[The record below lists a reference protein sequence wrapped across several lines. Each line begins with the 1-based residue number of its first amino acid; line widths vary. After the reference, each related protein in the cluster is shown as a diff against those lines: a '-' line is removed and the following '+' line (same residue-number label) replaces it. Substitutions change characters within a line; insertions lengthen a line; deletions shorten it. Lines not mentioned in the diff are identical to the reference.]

1 MRSIATPAR
10 CSGRGTDPWPFART
24 RSSSSSPR
32 RSHRCSSRASWCWR
46 RVRRLGAE
54 PFVGAGPVG
63 LAGFLI
69 FGMRYYY
76 VALTDR
82 RLIFLNAS
90 FWTSRPKGFAW
101 ADPRES
107 ITTSDLQT
115 DNKLWN
121 WGKISSPTQAEP
133 PDDLPRVLAP
143 RAQGDGRHVGRPDRR
158 IRFRPPAGRHPS
170 CRRPRLRP
178 RLRPLRRRRH
188 LLRLHPSPAADG
200 WAGRPLRAQESTD
213 TSSCARTH
221 LRSLPGASTMRHV

>member
-24 RSSSSSPR
+24 RSSSSSSR
-32 RSHRCSSRASWCWR
+32 RSHRCSSRASWCWAAR
-46 RVRRLGAE
+46 TASRGRT
-54 PFVGAGPVG
+54 PC
-63 LAGFLI
+63 GFLI

-143 RAQGDGRHVGRPDRR
+143 RAQGDGRHVGRPDRGSASG
-158 IRFRPPAGRHPS
+158 FRSGRPSGSGGCWPGPVRAAAAARAAAGS
-170 CRRPRLRP
+170 TADGGLNRPRGTL
-178 RLRPLRRRRH
+178 
-188 LLRLHPSPAADG
+188 
-200 WAGRPLRAQESTD
+200 
-213 TSSCARTH
+213 CY
-221 LRSLPGASTMRHV
+221 PGAVPGV

>member
-1 MRSIATPAR
+1 M
-10 CSGRGTDPWPFART
+10 
-24 RSSSSSPR
+24 
-32 RSHRCSSRASWCWR
+32 
-46 RVRRLGAE
+46 
-54 PFVGAGPVG
+54 GAGPVG

-121 WGKISSPTQAEP
+121 WSKISSPTKQNLRMNFHAFWRPELKAMG
-133 PDDLPRVLAP
+133 DMLAD
-143 RAQGDGRHVGRPDRR
+143 RIVSASGFRSGRPSGSGGCWPGPVRAAAAAR
-158 IRFRPPAGRHPS
+158 A
-170 CRRPRLRP
+170 
-178 RLRPLRRRRH
+178 
-188 LLRLHPSPAADG
+188 AADG
-200 WAGRPLRAQESTD
+200 GLNRPRGTL
-213 TSSCARTH
+213 CY
-221 LRSLPGASTMRHV
+221 PGAVPGV